1 MSAIIHSANPSA
13 LAAKKPS
20 GLVSTR
26 ATKQRSGRVTRSRVV
41 SAAGSDGDARVA
53 DVKRAVVATLASAAV
68 ALPAVRPA
76 CSDTLASFLSHRPAL
91 RSRVE
96 RWLLMNVPI
105 KRDFDRAAS
114 PSDAVAVI
122 LTVGRRAVH
131 RRGRPL
137 PGR

>member
-13 LAAKKPS
+13 LAAKKAS

-68 ALPAVRPA
+68 ALPAVRP
-76 CSDTLASFLSHRPAL
+76 PIPPP
-91 RSRVE
+91 RSR
-96 RWLLMNVPI
+96 RTAPM
-105 KRDFDRAAS
+105 
-114 PSDAVAVI
+114 PSFP
-122 LTVGRRAVH
+122 RRTMDDEECSNE
-131 RRGRPL
+131 
-137 PGR
+137 

>member
-13 LAAKKPS
+13 LAAKKAS

-96 RWLLMNVPI
+96 RWMMKNVPM
-105 KRDFDRAAS
+105 K
-114 PSDAVAVI
+114 
-122 LTVGRRAVH
+122 
-131 RRGRPL
+131 
-137 PGR
+137 